1 MIRSIAFKKSL
12 GRFMAGVLLLY
23 ASQAVCDWRTVLPDT
38 RLVGQADFAWYGFDL
53 YQAKLWSA
61 ASQPSLETPL
71 ALELNYRR
79 NIGKDALVQA
89 SIKEIRRI
97 AGKSLAPGQLDSWA
111 DDMRRAFVDVG
122 PGSQITGLY
131 LPGKGCRF
139 YVDGR
144 LTHEV
149 ADPVFARNFFAIW
162 LDPRTRHPELRQQ
175 LLGLNNTRAGGT
187 TP

>member
-1 MIRSIAFKKSL
+1 MARSFALKKSL
-12 GRFMAGVLLLY
+12 NRFMACVLVLY
-23 ASQAVCDWRTVLPDT
+23 ASQALCDWRTVLPDA
-38 RLVGQADFAWYGFDL
+38 RLVGQADYSWYGFDL
-53 YQAKLWSA
+53 YQARLWSA

-79 NIGKDALVQA
+79 TISKQTLVQA
-89 SIKEIRRI
+89 SIEEMLRI
-97 AGKSLAPGQLDSWA
+97 AGKSLDPGRLDSWT
-111 DDMRRAFVDVG
+111 DDMRRSFVDVG

-149 ADPVFARNFFAIW
+149 ADPAFARNFFAIW

-175 LLGLNNTRAGGT
+175 LLGLNNTRAGGK

>member
-1 MIRSIAFKKSL
+1 MARSFAFKKSL
-12 GRFMAGVLLLY
+12 SRFMTCVLVLY
-23 ASQAVCDWRTVLPDT
+23 ASQALCDWRTVLPDA
-38 RLVGQADFAWYGFDL
+38 RLVGQADFSWYGFDL
-53 YQAKLWSA
+53 YQARLWSS

-79 NIGKDALVQA
+79 SISKQTLVQA
-89 SIKEIRRI
+89 SIEEMRRI
-97 AGKSLAPGQLDSWA
+97 AGKSLDSGRLDSWT
-111 DDMRRAFVDVG
+111 DDMRRSFVDVRA
-122 PGSQITGLY
+122 GSQITGLY

-149 ADPVFARNFFAIW
+149 DDPAFARFFFAIW
-162 LDPRTRHPELRQQ
+162 LDPRTRYPALRQQ
-175 LLGLNNTRAGGT
+175 LLGLNNTRAVGE